1 MPYAV
6 AFVGLVVALAGLRL
20 GVVLAASFNQLADRW
35 LTLQERKSA
44 PPTGNSPD
52 EPMPSDIV
60 EYCHRLQRK
69 ESRESEEA
77 YARELFHKLGK
88 DWTKVRVALDLARVE

>member
-6 AFVGLVVALAGLRL
+6 AVVGLAFVVACYRVALAFG
-20 GVVLAASFNQLADRW
+20 ASANRLADRY
-35 LTLQERKSA
+35 LAVIEKRSA
-44 PPTGNSPD
+44 PPTGNSTD
-52 EPMPSDIV
+52 EPMPADIV

-77 YARELFHKLGK
+77 YARELFHKMGN
-88 DWTKVRVALDLARVE
+88 DWKRVRVALDLAVAE